1 MTDYWQPSFDPY
13 VMLQQLMRGQADLQ
27 QQQAQIL
34 RHLAGISQNQSNLVN
49 MYDDLNRRLNVL
61 EAIFTEKI

>member
-13 VMLQQLMRGQADLQ
+13 DMLQQLMRGQADLQ
-27 QQQAQIL
+27 TQQATIL
-34 RHLAGISQNQSNLVN
+34 RHLAGLSQNQSNLVA
-49 MYDDLNRRLNVL
+49 MYDDLNRRLLVL